1 MKKIT
6 ILSLSLTLAAAAQ
19 AQTAEFDYFKYAGND
34 ARFNVEIDKTH
45 QYYNPVLA
53 GFYPDPSLCRVG
65 DTYYL
70 VNSSFT
76 FFPGVPLS
84 TSKDLVNWQPAGH
97 VLDRTSQVPL
107 KGQHVSGGIF
117 APAISYN
124 KKNKTFYMI
133 TTNVG
138 AGNFFVKSKDPSKGW
153 SEPIYLRKID
163 GIDPSFF
170 FDDNG
175 KGYIVHNGPVV
186 GGADYEGQR
195 SIRCFEFDVKGD
207 SIKGDFKE
215 ILRGGTHVE
224 ARPIWIEGPHLFK
237 KGKFYYLMC
246 AEGGT
251 GGWHSEVILR
261 AKNPMGPWV
270 ECPNNPILTQRTG
283 LDPNR
288 KDPVSSAGHADIV
301 EDGKGN
307 WWAVFLACRP
317 YEEDMYNTGRD
328 TYLLPVTWKNG
339 WPEILAKNTPISRV
353 GEKAGLKPAEK
364 NEFSG
369 NFSYVDNF
377 EVDNNKAGLKE
388 LNPRWM
394 FLRDFTDCYKVE
406 NGKLKMNLLPGNIY
420 KRVLDIMMG
429 NYDRGYEVGMGGL
442 TDGIF
447 HPTSEG
453 GLIILT
459 GRPNSGKTDFLNCLM
474 AHLMYHNQKRVAFFS
489 FEKPI
494 KGKHVREIARI
505 ALGVRN
511 TEDMDGAESPEE
523 ARQENRKV
531 LDYLSEHMVDF
542 DTKTRLPDSNYIIG
556 MMEAM
561 MNRKKQ
567 KIDYL
572 VIDPYV
578 FINMTEGG
586 SRATETE
593 KVRLM
598 LTKLQAWSRTR
609 HIWTVVVA
617 HPRIQYKDGHEAFP
631 PLDIYSVAGSAQWA
645 NLADFLLTVNRIS
658 KPEEGKMFTIVEM
671 LKVRGLIVQI
681 KLVMQY
687 RPYMTCLPM
696 PSIQFHGSQ
705 SHPLST

>member
-1 MKKIT
+1 MKQLA
-6 ILSLSLTLAAAAQ
+6 ILSLSCMLAMGAQ
-19 AQTAEFDYFKYAGND
+19 AQTAEFDYFKYSGND
-34 ARFNVEIDKTH
+34 ARFDVKIDKSH

-84 TSKDLVNWQPAGH
+84 TSKDLVNWTPAGH

-224 ARPIWIEGPHLFK
+224 EKPIWIEGPHLFK

-261 AKNPMGPWV
+261 AKNPMGPW
-270 ECPNNPILTQRTG
+270 EENPNNPILTQRTG

-328 TYLLPVTWKNG
+328 TYLLPVTWKDG
-339 WPEILAKNTPISRV
+339 WPEILKKNTPISTV

-369 NFSYVDNF
+369 NFSYTDNF
-377 EVDNNKAGLKE
+377 ETSCKKAEGETKTCTAKKADGEKSCCANKTGLKD

-394 FLRDFTDCYKVE
+394 FLRDFKDCYKVAD
-406 NGKLKMNLLPGNIY
+406 NKLTMNLLPGNIY
-420 KRVLDIMMG
+420 KREPMSAIWARQQHGTFTAETEINFTPRNDKEIAGLALLQKEDHNFVL
-429 NYDRGYEVGMGGL
+429 
-442 TDGIF
+442 
-447 HPTSEG
+447 
-453 GLIILT
+453 
-459 GRPNSGKTDFLNCLM
+459 GKTMKNGKLM
-474 AHLMYHNQKRVAFFS
+474 ITLTRA
-489 FEKPI
+489 EKYNVQIASAPI
-494 KGKHVREIARI
+494 KGGKLKLKVEGHDRYY
-505 ALGVRN
+505 N
-511 TEDMDGAESPEE
+511 FYYAE
-523 ARQENRKV
+523 
-531 LDYLSEHMVDF
+531 
-542 DTKTRLPDSNYIIG
+542 
-556 MMEAM
+556 
-561 MNRKKQ
+561 
-567 KIDYL
+567 
-572 VIDPYV
+572 
-578 FINMTEGG
+578 EGG
-586 SRATETE
+586 DWQ
-593 KVRLM
+593 L
-598 LTKLQAWSRTR
+598 
-609 HIWTVVVA
+609 
-617 HPRIQYKDGHEAFP
+617 
-631 PLDIYSVAGSAQWA
+631 
-645 NLADFLLTVNRIS
+645 LAKGVDASN
-658 KPEEGKMFTIVEM
+658 
-671 LKVRGLIVQI
+671 
-681 KLVMQY
+681 
-687 RPYMTCLPM
+687 
-696 PSIQFHGSQ
+696 
-705 SHPLST
+705 LSTQKSGGFIGACIGLYASSNKE

>member
-1 MKKIT
+1 MKKIA

-107 KGQHVSGGIF
+107 KGQQVSAGIF

-153 SEPIYLRKID
+153 SEPIYLKKID

-195 SIRCFEFDVKGD
+195 AIRCFEFDVKGD

-261 AKNPMGPWV
+261 AKNPMGPWE

-339 WPEILAKNTPISRV
+339 WPEILAKNTPISTV
-353 GEKAGLKPAEK
+353 GEKAGLKP
-364 NEFSG
+364 NGQNLYSG
-369 NFSYVDNF
+369 NFEYTDNF
-377 EVDNNKAGLKE
+377 ENTMSGSLVMTDKKGNKSEHEITINLHGIDT
-388 LNPRWM
+388 NRWM
-394 FLRDFTDCYKVE
+394 FLRDPVDCYKVE
-406 NGKLKMNLLPGNIY
+406 NGKLTLNLLPGNIY
-420 KRVLDIMMG
+420 KREPMSAIWARQQHGTFTAETEINFTPRNDKDIAGLALLQKEDHNFVL
-429 NYDRGYEVGMGGL
+429 
-442 TDGIF
+442 
-447 HPTSEG
+447 
-453 GLIILT
+453 
-459 GRPNSGKTDFLNCLM
+459 GKTMKNGKLM
-474 AHLMYHNQKRVAFFS
+474 ITLTRA
-489 FEKPI
+489 EKNNVTIASAPI
-494 KGKHVREIARI
+494 KEGKLKLKVEGHDRYY
-505 ALGVRN
+505 
-511 TEDMDGAESPEE
+511 DFYYAE
-523 ARQENRKV
+523 
-531 LDYLSEHMVDF
+531 
-542 DTKTRLPDSNYIIG
+542 
-556 MMEAM
+556 
-561 MNRKKQ
+561 
-567 KIDYL
+567 
-572 VIDPYV
+572 
-578 FINMTEGG
+578 EGG
-586 SRATETE
+586 SWQ
-593 KVRLM
+593 L
-598 LTKLQAWSRTR
+598 
-609 HIWTVVVA
+609 
-617 HPRIQYKDGHEAFP
+617 
-631 PLDIYSVAGSAQWA
+631 
-645 NLADFLLTVNRIS
+645 LAKGVDASN
-658 KPEEGKMFTIVEM
+658 
-671 LKVRGLIVQI
+671 
-681 KLVMQY
+681 
-687 RPYMTCLPM
+687 
-696 PSIQFHGSQ
+696 
-705 SHPLST
+705 LSTQKSGGFLGTCIGLYASSNKE

>member
-1 MKKIT
+1 MKQLA
-6 ILSLSLTLAAAAQ
+6 ILSLSCMLAAGAQ
-19 AQTAEFDYFKYAGND
+19 AQTAQFDYFKYAGND
-34 ARFNVEIDKTH
+34 SRFNVEIDKTH
-45 QYYNPVLA
+45 QYYNPILA
-53 GFYPDPSLCRVG
+53 GFYPDPSICRVG

-84 TSKDLVNWQPAGH
+84 TSKDLVNWKSAGH
-97 VLDRTSQVPL
+97 VLDRPSQVPL

-215 ILRGGTHVE
+215 ILRGGT
-224 ARPIWIEGPHLFK
+224 
-237 KGKFYYLMC
+237 GKFYYLMC

-261 AKNPMGPWV
+261 AKNPMGPW
-270 ECPNNPILTQRTG
+270 EENPNNPILTQRTG
-283 LDPNR
+283 LDTNR

-328 TYLLPVTWKNG
+328 TYLLPVTWKDG
-339 WPEILAKNTPISRV
+339 WPEILAKNTPISTV

-369 NFSYVDNF
+369 NFSYTDYF
-377 EVDNNKAGLKE
+377 ESI
-388 LNPRWM
+388 NPRWM
-394 FLRDFTDCYKVE
+394 ILRNYEPFFVKGTNSK
-406 NGKLKMNLLPGNIY
+406 GIKFNLLPGNIY
-420 KRVLDIMMG
+420 KRDPMSAIWARQQHGTFTAETEINFTPRNDKEIAGLALLQKEDHNFVL
-429 NYDRGYEVGMGGL
+429 
-442 TDGIF
+442 
-447 HPTSEG
+447 
-453 GLIILT
+453 
-459 GRPNSGKTDFLNCLM
+459 GKTMKKGQLM
-474 AHLMYHNQKRVAFFS
+474 VTLTRA
-489 FEKPI
+489 EKNNVQIASATI
-494 KGKHVREIARI
+494 KG
-505 ALGVRN
+505 G
-511 TEDMDGAESPEE
+511 
-523 ARQENRKV
+523 
-531 LDYLSEHMVDF
+531 
-542 DTKTRLPDSNYIIG
+542 
-556 MMEAM
+556 
-561 MNRKKQ
+561 
-567 KIDYL
+567 
-572 VIDPYV
+572 
-578 FINMTEGG
+578 
-586 SRATETE
+586 
-593 KVRLM
+593 
-598 LTKLQAWSRTR
+598 KL
-609 HIWTVVVA
+609 
-617 HPRIQYKDGHEAFP
+617 K
-631 PLDIYSVAGSAQWA
+631 
-645 NLADFLLTVNRIS
+645 
-658 KPEEGKMFTIVEM
+658 
-671 LKVRGLIVQI
+671 LKVEGHDRYYDFYYAEENGDWQLLAKGVDA
-681 KLVMQY
+681 
-687 RPYMTCLPM
+687 
-696 PSIQFHGSQ
+696 SN
-705 SHPLST
+705 LSTQKSGGFIGAVIGLYASSNKE

>member
-1 MKKIT
+1 MKQLA
-6 ILSLSLTLAAAAQ
+6 ILSLSCMLAAGAQ
-19 AQTAEFDYFKYAGND
+19 AQTAQFDYFKYAGND
-34 ARFNVEIDKTH
+34 SRFNVEIDKTH
-45 QYYNPVLA
+45 QYYNPILA
-53 GFYPDPSLCRVG
+53 GFYPDPSICRVG

-84 TSKDLVNWQPAGH
+84 TSKDLVNWKSAGH
-97 VLDRTSQVPL
+97 VLDRPSQVPL

-224 ARPIWIEGPHLFK
+224 KKPIWIEGPHVFK

-261 AKNPMGPWV
+261 AKNPMGPW
-270 ECPNNPILTQRTG
+270 EENPNNPILTQRTG
-283 LDPNR
+283 LDTNR

-328 TYLLPVTWKNG
+328 TYLLPVTWKDG
-339 WPEILAKNTPISRV
+339 WPEILAKNTPISTV

-369 NFSYVDNF
+369 NFSYTDYF
-377 EVDNNKAGLKE
+377 ESI
-388 LNPRWM
+388 NPRWM
-394 FLRDFTDCYKVE
+394 ILRNYEPFFVKGTNSK
-406 NGKLKMNLLPGNIY
+406 GIKLNLLPGNIY
-420 KRVLDIMMG
+420 KRDPMSAIWARQQHGTFTAETEINFTPRNDKEIAGLALLQKEDHNFVL
-429 NYDRGYEVGMGGL
+429 
-442 TDGIF
+442 
-447 HPTSEG
+447 
-453 GLIILT
+453 
-459 GRPNSGKTDFLNCLM
+459 GKTMKKGQLM
-474 AHLMYHNQKRVAFFS
+474 VTLTRA
-489 FEKPI
+489 EKNNVQIASATI
-494 KGKHVREIARI
+494 KG
-505 ALGVRN
+505 G
-511 TEDMDGAESPEE
+511 
-523 ARQENRKV
+523 
-531 LDYLSEHMVDF
+531 
-542 DTKTRLPDSNYIIG
+542 
-556 MMEAM
+556 
-561 MNRKKQ
+561 
-567 KIDYL
+567 
-572 VIDPYV
+572 
-578 FINMTEGG
+578 
-586 SRATETE
+586 
-593 KVRLM
+593 
-598 LTKLQAWSRTR
+598 KL
-609 HIWTVVVA
+609 
-617 HPRIQYKDGHEAFP
+617 K
-631 PLDIYSVAGSAQWA
+631 
-645 NLADFLLTVNRIS
+645 
-658 KPEEGKMFTIVEM
+658 
-671 LKVRGLIVQI
+671 LKVEGHDRYYDFYYAVENGDWQLLAKGVDA
-681 KLVMQY
+681 
-687 RPYMTCLPM
+687 
-696 PSIQFHGSQ
+696 SN
-705 SHPLST
+705 LSTQKSGGFIGAVIGLYASSNKE

>member
-1 MKKIT
+1 MKKIA

-107 KGQHVSGGIF
+107 KGQQVSAGIF

-124 KKNKTFYMI
+124 KKN
-133 TTNVG
+133 
-138 AGNFFVKSKDPSKGW
+138 
-153 SEPIYLRKID
+153 
-163 GIDPSFF
+163 
-170 FDDNG
+170 
-175 KGYIVHNGPVV
+175 
-186 GGADYEGQR
+186 
-195 SIRCFEFDVKGD
+195 FEFDVKGD

-261 AKNPMGPWV
+261 AKKPMGPWE

-339 WPEILAKNTPISRV
+339 WPEILAKNTPISTV
-353 GEKAGLKPAEK
+353 GEKAGLKPAKK

-377 EVDNNKAGLKE
+377 EADNNKVGLKE

-394 FLRDFTDCYKVE
+394 FLRDFVDCYKVE
-406 NGKLKMNLLPGNIY
+406 NGKLKFNLLPGNIY
-420 KRVLDIMMG
+420 KREPMSAIWARQQHGTFTAETEINFTPRNDKDIAGLALLQKEDHNFVL
-429 NYDRGYEVGMGGL
+429 
-442 TDGIF
+442 
-447 HPTSEG
+447 
-453 GLIILT
+453 
-459 GRPNSGKTDFLNCLM
+459 GKTMKNGKLM
-474 AHLMYHNQKRVAFFS
+474 ITLTRA
-489 FEKPI
+489 EKNNVTIASAPI
-494 KGKHVREIARI
+494 KGGKLKLKVEGHDRYY
-505 ALGVRN
+505 
-511 TEDMDGAESPEE
+511 DFYYAE
-523 ARQENRKV
+523 
-531 LDYLSEHMVDF
+531 
-542 DTKTRLPDSNYIIG
+542 
-556 MMEAM
+556 
-561 MNRKKQ
+561 
-567 KIDYL
+567 
-572 VIDPYV
+572 
-578 FINMTEGG
+578 EGG
-586 SRATETE
+586 NWQ
-593 KVRLM
+593 L
-598 LTKLQAWSRTR
+598 
-609 HIWTVVVA
+609 
-617 HPRIQYKDGHEAFP
+617 
-631 PLDIYSVAGSAQWA
+631 
-645 NLADFLLTVNRIS
+645 LAKGVDASN
-658 KPEEGKMFTIVEM
+658 
-671 LKVRGLIVQI
+671 
-681 KLVMQY
+681 
-687 RPYMTCLPM
+687 
-696 PSIQFHGSQ
+696 
-705 SHPLST
+705 LSTQKSGGFLGACIGLYTSSNKE